1 MRRFRLRDVEG
12 ELVFDCLLVRWVV
25 LYDTDTSTM
34 FTIPS
39 PTGNEIAT
47 TGLQNDQSGTITMIV
62 DDMFPF
68 PGDIDLFSAN
78 TKCGYIFMFNT
89 GGPPANHSMT
99 LLFKGAS
106 TSAPDQR
113 QPQFH
118 LASIS
123 CVQYVPVCDSLL
135 TYLARC

>member
-1 MRRFRLRDVEG
+1 
-12 ELVFDCLLVRWVV
+12 
-25 LYDTDTSTM
+25 M

-39 PTGNEIAT
+39 HVGNEIAT

-89 GGPPANHSMT
+89 GGPAANHSMT

-106 TSAPDQR
+106 TSAPDQ
-113 QPQFH
+113 QKPQFH

-123 CVQYVPVCDSLL
+123 CVQYFELFDSQF
-135 TYLARC
+135 THVARCQILDRFSSVVTGWGGCHQSARTCDDCAAGGV